1 MSRVLE
7 LEDFCGGHRG
17 MRAVRNLSLHVD
29 AGEVVSLLGPN
40 GAGKT
45 TTLLTVSGLLP
56 VLGGE
61 IRVLGRSVSSLR
73 PHRIARLGVAHVPDD
88 RGLVPSL
95 TVAENLRLAAR
106 RRDVSAVYEYFPAL
120 RRLSRRRCEFLSGGE
135 QQMLAVGRALV
146 TSPKLLLMD
155 EMSLGL
161 APVIVKRLLPMVK
174 EIAKKNGVG
183 VLLVEQHVELA
194 LEVSDRAYVIV
205 HGELVREGTAAS
217 ISTQL
222 DVIEA
227 TYMGRD
233 AETSSGN
240 VAGTVGTPSQK
251 PESVPPATVNDH

>member
-1 MSRVLE
+1 MSPVLE
-7 LEDFCGGHRG
+7 LEDFSGGHRG

-61 IRVLGRSVSSLR
+61 VRVLGRPVTSLR
-73 PHRIARLGVAHVPDD
+73 PHQIARLGVAHVPDD
-88 RGLVPSL
+88 RGLVFSM
-95 TVAENLRLAAR
+95 TVAENLRLVAR
-106 RRDVSAVYEYFPAL
+106 GRDVSPVYEYFPSL
-120 RRLSRRRCEFLSGGE
+120 ERLSRRRCELLSGGE

-161 APVIVKRLLPMVK
+161 APVVVKRLLPLVRD
-174 EIAKKNGVG
+174 IAKRSGVG

-194 LEVSDRAYVIV
+194 LEVSDRAYVLV
-205 HGELVREGTAAS
+205 HGELASHGPAAALRAELH
-217 ISTQL
+217 T
-222 DVIEA
+222 IEA
-227 TYMGRD
+227 TYM
-233 AETSSGN
+233 AKESG
-240 VAGTVGTPSQK
+240 P
-251 PESVPPATVNDH
+251 H